1 MDQKY
6 KETNGETPH
15 PQTESDEE
23 EEGDID
29 GVLSKL
35 LEIRDQC
42 QDKAKKNIS
51 EAQEKQKKQYD
62 SKHNTLKVY
71 IILHSYIYNNYTTI
85 QYYSIYAGISSGYI
99 AV

>member
-1 MDQKY
+1 MDQKD
-6 KETNGETPH
+6 KEANGETPH

-35 LEIRDQC
+35 LEIRDQE
-42 QDKAKKNIS
+42 KAKKNIS

-62 SKHNTLKVY
+62 SKHNTHY
-71 IILHSYIYNNYTTI
+71 IT
-85 QYYSIYAGISSGYI
+85 
-99 AV
+99 